1 MKYIILVI
9 LMFFCFSTY
18 SQNVKLGIRGGANF
32 ANYVAHNAS
41 GNKVANNPFQTGEP
55 FGVLQPTDKPVI
67 NPYYK
72 TNFMRDVRTGFF
84 LSLLID
90 WELEKKWNME
100 TGLGYFQKGIDLKYS
115 YNISS
120 VNVNNSVTTI
130 SYQFNRDVRT
140 NYLTIPTV
148 LRYKID
154 RKERFYVLGG
164 TYNAF
169 ALNLGVHNSTS
180 INNTIMLSSSGQL
193 QQQSRNELTF
203 TSAYAHIFDFGI
215 IGGFG
220 FDWPLKNR
228 WSVGIDIRGAMGL
241 INVPGRYEEA
251 GFLSFSPKTKNI
263 NIETGLKLLYS
274 MK

>member
-1 MKYIILVI
+1 
-9 LMFFCFSTY
+9 
-18 SQNVKLGIRGGANF
+18 
-32 ANYVAHNAS
+32 
-41 GNKVANNPFQTGEP
+41 
-55 FGVLQPTDKPVI
+55 
-67 NPYYK
+67 
-72 TNFMRDVRTGFF
+72 
-84 LSLLID
+84 
-90 WELEKKWNME
+90 ME

-115 YNISS
+115 LNTSS
-120 VNVNNSVTTI
+120 VHSDNSITTI

-140 NYLTIPTV
+140 DYLTIPTV

-164 TYNAF
+164 TYNAI

-180 INNTIMLSSSGQL
+180 LNNTKKLSPLGQL
-193 QQQSRNELTF
+193 QQESISELTI
-203 TSAYAHIFDFGI
+203 TNAYAHVFDFGL

-220 FDWPLKNR
+220 FDWPLKNK
-228 WSVGIDIRGAMGL
+228 WSVGIDVRGAMGL
-241 INVPGRYEEA
+241 VNVPGKYEEA

>member
-1 MKYIILVI
+1 ML
-9 LMFFCFSTY
+9 FGFSTY
-18 SQNVKLGIRGGANF
+18 AQKIKLGFRGGANF
-32 ANYVAHNAS
+32 ANYVAHDAS
-41 GNKVANNPFQTGEP
+41 GSKIANNSFQTGDF
-55 FGVLQPTDKPVI
+55 FGVLQPADKPVL

-72 TNFMRDVRTGFF
+72 TNFMRDMRKGFF

-90 WELEKKWNME
+90 WELENKWHME
-100 TGLGYFQKGIDLKYS
+100 TGLGYFQKGIDLEYS
-115 YNISS
+115 VNTSS
-120 VNVNNSVTTI
+120 VNVDKSVTTI

-140 NYLTIPTV
+140 DYLTIPTV

-169 ALNLGVHNSTS
+169 ALNLSVHNSTS
-180 INNTIMLSSSGQL
+180 INNKKTLSPSGQL
-193 QQQSRNELTF
+193 LQEAIYEMTITN
-203 TSAYAHIFDFGI
+203 AYAHVIDFGL

-220 FDWPLKNR
+220 FDWPLKNK
-228 WSVGIDIRGAMGL
+228 WSVGIDVRSDMGL
-241 INVPGRYEEA
+241 VNVPGRYEEA